1 MKKNTKIIRLTE
13 NDLERMVKKII
24 KESNNSGSIEDYF
37 SKEELDE
44 IKEKAARLLSPGF
57 FEDYEVTNYIST
69 VSGNDKNVERM
80 LVDWLKSE
88 GLEFYQPEY
97 RSDTGYFDH
106 MDVNEDYMSSEEDL
120 INDTY
125 ELLTDMGYEY
135 VEDLYIQDL
144 YEAAE
149 ILENEL
155 YDGNHGPHINKEIE
169 DLLTNIYEIIGY
181 PDEAKDSDEDY
192 MDEMPKPGMFHKLK
206 QGVRDLS
213 GISNKNDS
221 ETLKQIYDLISKGM
235 IDNVRR
241 NSDVVTAYV
250 NNKALI
256 VDKGSDAEIIY
267 AGRNLE
273 LANLESEAHDLY
285 HLITYIS

>member
-1 MKKNTKIIRLTE
+1 MPKIIRLTE
-13 NDLERMVKKII
+13 ADIQRLVKKII

-44 IKEKAARLLSPGF
+44 IKEKAARLLSPQF

-149 ILENEL
+149 VLENEL
-155 YDGNHGPHINKEIE
+155 YDGNHGPIMEEKIE
-169 DLLTNIYEIIGY
+169 DLLTQIEAIIGY
-181 PDEAKDSDEDY
+181 SDYDEGEDIE
-192 MDEMPKPGMFHKLK
+192 D
-206 QGVRDLS
+206 
-213 GISNKNDS
+213 
-221 ETLKQIYDLISKGM
+221 
-235 IDNVRR
+235 
-241 NSDVVTAYV
+241 
-250 NNKALI
+250 
-256 VDKGSDAEIIY
+256 
-267 AGRNLE
+267 
-273 LANLESEAHDLY
+273 
-285 HLITYIS
+285 HL

>member
-1 MKKNTKIIRLTE
+1 MKKNRKIIRLTE

-44 IKEKAARLLSPGF
+44 IKEKAARLLSPQF

-97 RSDTGYFDH
+97 RSDTGYFDYMEDETSTPIKPVTIH
-106 MDVNEDYMSSEEDL
+106 GKTYKFVEDLPIRELGIGSYVIQDGIVMVDGETPLQDWLDNVMGGMEGEEDYMSSEEDL
-120 INDTY
+120 INDAY

-149 ILENEL
+149 VLENEL
-155 YDGNHGPHINKEIE
+155 YDGDHGPHMNKEIE

-181 PDEAKDSDEDY
+181 PDEAKD
-192 MDEMPKPGMFHKLK
+192 
-206 QGVRDLS
+206 
-213 GISNKNDS
+213 
-221 ETLKQIYDLISKGM
+221 
-235 IDNVRR
+235 
-241 NSDVVTAYV
+241 
-250 NNKALI
+250 
-256 VDKGSDAEIIY
+256 
-267 AGRNLE
+267 
-273 LANLESEAHDLY
+273 ESEY
-285 HLITYIS
+285 

>member
-181 PDEAKDSDEDY
+181 PDEAEDW
-192 MDEMPKPGMFHKLK
+192 D
-206 QGVRDLS
+206 
-213 GISNKNDS
+213 
-221 ETLKQIYDLISKGM
+221 
-235 IDNVRR
+235 
-241 NSDVVTAYV
+241 
-250 NNKALI
+250 
-256 VDKGSDAEIIY
+256 
-267 AGRNLE
+267 
-273 LANLESEAHDLY
+273 ESEY
-285 HLITYIS
+285 